1 MLRHPRR
8 PSSAGRSARRPAR
21 VVAGAL
27 AAVLG
32 AGLVGVAL
40 PVTAEAADPAP
51 RPIMSGWIPY
61 WATSDGVDSLVA
73 NEDLF
78 TDVSP
83 FWYSAQL
90 LSNGN
95 IRIAQSVSSASKTYL
110 LDSVRPTGVPIMP
123 AVTDGMAAR
132 EMAAVMASPTKR
144 GQLVSQL
151 VNVVVANDYDGIDLD
166 FEKFA
171 FSDGRSSWAT
181 TRPAWVAFIKQLS
194 SALHAQGKKLAVT
207 TPPLYD
213 ADYDASS
220 GYWVYDWAGIAPYVD
235 RLRIMAYDYSVSGGN
250 IAPFWWV
257 EKVAAFAVTQVPANR
272 IQLGIPAYG
281 RNAVSA
287 VTGTCPTNVPS
298 NYRSTLSFTAA
309 NAFSSIPDAK
319 FTSSAVD
326 RTAAVRT
333 WVDQDAT
340 GRSIRETKFTYNVT
354 YKGTKADG
362 TATSCVVSRYGWYAG
377 SSSTAFK
384 ARLVEKYKLL
394 GLAQWTVGG
403 EMAGQWSSL
412 RSYATTIAPKPT
424 TVSVD
429 ATDAAPL
436 GGTTTVRAR
445 VVSGGAAVAGAKA
458 TLYSKPMGSATWTA
472 VASAATSSTGAVAFN
487 QTLSRATD
495 FRIRVSPAWERLA
508 GSGDDSTRVQ
518 GTASVRGTTSIA
530 QGATAKATVITSPVQ
545 NGQEVRRQVWSSTK
559 GWVTQDIRSTNSLG
573 KVYFQ
578 WKPWT
583 KKAYTYRFVVVGTT
597 KVAGTTTKLAL
608 TVT

>member
-1 MLRHPRR
+1 MLRRQRSSGTSAR
-8 PSSAGRSARRPAR
+8 PARRPVR

-27 AAVLG
+27 AAMLG
-32 AGLVGVAL
+32 AGLLGVAL

-78 TDVSP
+78 SDVSP
-83 FWYSAQL
+83 FWYSAQQ

-95 IRIAQSVSSASKTYL
+95 LRIAQSVSSASKAYL
-110 LDSVRPTGVPIMP
+110 LDNVRPTGVPILP

-151 VNVVVANDYDGIDLD
+151 VNVVVANGYDGIDLD

-171 FSDGRSSWAT
+171 FSDGRSTWTT
-181 TRPAWVAFIKQLS
+181 TRPAWVAFVKQLS

-220 GYWVYDWAGIAPYVD
+220 GYWVYDWAGIAPYID

-257 EKVAAFAVTQVPANR
+257 EKVVAFAVTQVPASKV
-272 IQLGIPAYG
+272 QLGIPAYG
-281 RNAVSA
+281 RNAVDSIS
-287 VTGTCPTNVPS
+287 GTCPTNVPS

-309 NAFSSIPDAK
+309 NAFTSIPQADY
-319 FTSSAVD
+319 TSTFVNRS
-326 RTAAVRT
+326 AAVRT

-340 GRSIRETKFTYNVT
+340 GRSIRETRFTYQVR

-362 TATSCVVSRYGWYAG
+362 TATECVVYRYGWYAG

-384 ARLVEKYKLL
+384 ARLVEKYRLA

-403 EMAGQWSSL
+403 EMSGQWSSL
-412 RSYATTIAPKPT
+412 RSYARTIAQKPT
-424 TVSVD
+424 SVAVD
-429 ATDAAPL
+429 ATDAAPI

-458 TLYSKPMGSATWTA
+458 TLYAKPMGTSTWTA
-472 VASAATSSTGAVAFN
+472 VASAATSSTGAVAFK
-487 QTLSRATD
+487 QTLTRATD
-495 FRIRVSPAWERLA
+495 FRVRVSPAWERYS

-518 GTASVRGTTSIA
+518 GTATVRGTTSIS
-530 QGATAKATVITSPVQ
+530 QGSTAKATVQTSPVQ

-559 GWVTQDIRSTNSLG
+559 GWVTQDIRTTNSLG

-583 KKAYTYRFVVVGTT
+583 KKTYSYRFVVVGTT
-597 KVAGTTTKLAL
+597 KVAGTTVKLAL
-608 TVT
+608 TVR